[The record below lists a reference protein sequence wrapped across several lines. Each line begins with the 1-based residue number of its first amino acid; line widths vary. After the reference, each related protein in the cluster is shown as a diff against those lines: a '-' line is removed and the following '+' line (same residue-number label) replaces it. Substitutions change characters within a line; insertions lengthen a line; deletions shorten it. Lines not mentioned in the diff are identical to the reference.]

1 MVFYFTAAGN
11 SLYVA
16 KQLDAAPVS
25 IPQAIHE
32 DDLTFQDDAIGIVC
46 PIFGHEAPPMVKEF
60 LEKGTFRT
68 DYFYMILTYG
78 NRQGGAAELARDM
91 L

>member
-25 IPQAIHE
+25 IPQAVHE
-32 DDLTFQDDAIGIVC
+32 DDLAFQDDVIGIVC
-46 PIFGHEAPPMVKEF
+46 PVFGRKAPPMVTVCPTASAWEREPWPRVG
-60 LEKGTFRT
+60 LTGPLASGNGRCSEK
-68 DYFYMILTYG
+68 
-78 NRQGGAAELARDM
+78 
-91 L
+91 